1 MYEGSVAELH
11 RWPVKSLRGEQVD
24 AARFDD
30 RGMAGDRAY
39 ALIDQRERRR
49 GSVLTVRQN
58 QQMLSWGSAYGSTVV
73 DAAAPPVLRGPD
85 GTRWSWTDPDLPGA
99 LTESFGLPLEL
110 RTADGQQDRGP
121 TVLVTI
127 EASRASLEQELGA
140 PVELDRFRT
149 NVHLTLDAPAFA
161 EEDWGTGTTLT
172 IGEVELSVV
181 GDRTGPCI
189 RCAVPS
195 WDPHGRERWPKIQKW
210 LIEQHENK
218 FGVIMRVTRAGVAR
232 LGDPAWVQ
240 LGGN

>member
-1 MYEGSVAELH
+1 MFEGSVGELH

-39 ALIDQRERRR
+39 ALIDEREKRQGR
-49 GSVLTVRQN
+49 VLTVRQN
-58 QQMLSWGSAYGSTVV
+58 PGMLSWGSAYGSTVV
-73 DAAAPPVLRGPD
+73 DSPAPPMLRAPD

-99 LTESFGLPLEL
+99 LTESFGVPLHL
-110 RTADGQQDRGP
+110 RAADGMQDRGP

-127 EASRASLEQELGA
+127 EASRAALEQELGA

-149 NVHLTLDAPAFA
+149 NVHLTLDAPAFV
-161 EEDWGTGTTLT
+161 EQDWGLGTRVT
-172 IGEVELSVV
+172 IGDVELSAV

-195 WDPHGRERWPKIQKW
+195 WDPAGRERWPKLQKW

-218 FGVIMRVTRAGVAR
+218 FGLIMRVTRAGVAHV
-232 LGDPAWVQ
+232 GDAAWVQ
-240 LGGN
+240 PTG